1 MQANAEAQK
10 SRFEHLGYTAELISK
25 VKDTRSL
32 FTVLVGDYQTYSE
45 AKAAGRSRS
54 SGNWALIQLS
64 YRGDMQAALTSH
76 PKRFQEEYGILG
88 ESVEMRKIVEV
99 IEQVAPTDITVL
111 ITGES
116 GVGKEVI
123 AKAIHAAS
131 RRSKKPLI
139 TVNCG
144 AIPEGIMES
153 ELFGHER
160 GSFTGASEQRK
171 GYFELADGGTIFLD
185 EIGELP
191 LAAQVKF
198 LRILENGE
206 FLRVGSSVPRTV
218 NVRVIAATNKDLED
232 EVQAAAF
239 PGGSVLPAAFGEY
252 CHPAAAEAGG
262 GYSRAVP
269 ALRGGGCRAQQDTVR
284 GHQSPTRCRL
294 LESYHWPGNVRE
306 LRNVVESMLVLE
318 SGRYLEPEDVRKYL
332 KAYRAPSEDRQLPV
346 PLGKSVEQ
354 AERELILRA
363 LLDIKG
369 NLMELRSALLDHL
382 QAQDAGRTSPGE
394 PGHIQEGS
402 AAPTLSLEEMEHR
415 MIAEALERY
424 KGNRRVAA
432 RALNISERTLYRKIK
447 EYGLE
452 GGR

>member
-1 MQANAEAQK
+1 METETVK
-10 SRFEHLGYTAELISK
+10 SLPRE
-25 VKDTRSL
+25 
-32 FTVLVGDYQTYSE
+32 VG
-45 AKAAGRSRS
+45 
-54 SGNWALIQLS
+54 
-64 YRGDMQAALTSH
+64 
-76 PKRFQEEYGILG
+76 EEPGIIG

-99 IEQVAPTDITVL
+99 VEQVAPTDITVL

-131 RRSKKPLI
+131 NRSRKPLI

-144 AIPEGIMES
+144 AIPEGIIES

-185 EIGELP
+185 EVGELP

-206 FLRVGSSVPRTV
+206 FLRVGSSVPRKV
-218 NVRVIAATNKDLED
+218 NVRVLAATNKDLEA
-232 EVQAAAF
+232 EVRHNRF
-239 PGGSVLPAAFGEY
+239 RTDLFYRLRSVNI
-252 CHPAAAEAGG
+252 
-262 GYSRAVP
+262 AVP
-269 ALRGGGCRAQQDTVR
+269 PLRRRPEDIPILFNSFADELAAKNNVKFAGISDGAMQI
-284 GHQSPTRCRL
+284 L
-294 LESYHWPGNVRE
+294 KEYHWPGNVRE
-306 LRNVVESMLVLE
+306 LRNVVESMLILGNGKYIDTE
-318 SGRYLEPEDVRKYL
+318 DARGYLKEFRAPLPEDRN
-332 KAYRAPSEDRQLPV
+332 LPV
-346 PLGKSVEQ
+346 HVGKSVEQ

-363 LLDIKG
+363 LLDIKS
-369 NLMELRSALLDHL
+369 NIVELRTILSGKSPANGGGNTTQDPLAVQ
-382 QAQDAGRTSPGE
+382 QAQ
-394 PGHIQEGS
+394 EGPS
-402 AAPTLSLEEMEHR
+402 LSLQEMEHR
-415 MIAEALERY
+415 MIAEALQRF

-452 GGR
+452 

>member
-1 MQANAEAQK
+1 MK
-10 SRFEHLGYTAELISK
+10 STPEGPPE
-25 VKDTRSL
+25 
-32 FTVLVGDYQTYSE
+32 E
-45 AKAAGRSRS
+45 SR
-54 SGNWALIQLS
+54 
-64 YRGDMQAALTSH
+64 
-76 PKRFQEEYGILG
+76 ILG
-88 ESVEMRKIVEV
+88 ESMQIRKIVE
-99 IEQVAPTDITVL
+99 IIDQVAPTDITVL

-131 RRSKKPLI
+131 ARNKKPLI

-144 AIPEGIMES
+144 AIPEGIIES
-153 ELFGHER
+153 ELFGHEK

-206 FLRVGSSVPRTV
+206 FLRVGSSVPRNV
-218 NVRVIAATNKDLED
+218 NVRVIAATNKNLEVEVRQNQFRADLFFRLRSVNIYVPPLRERVDDIPILFKSFAEELSAKNNVSFGGVSD
-232 EVQAAAF
+232 EAME
-239 PGGSVLPAAFGEY
+239 VLKEY
-252 CHPAAAEAGG
+252 
-262 GYSRAVP
+262 R
-269 ALRGGGCRAQQDTVR
+269 
-284 GHQSPTRCRL
+284 
-294 LESYHWPGNVRE
+294 WPGNVRE

-318 SGRYLEPEDVRKYL
+318 KGKLIEADDVREHL
-332 KAYRAPSEDRQLPV
+332 KEFRTAGPEERHLPV
-346 PLGKSVEQ
+346 PVGRSVEQ

-369 NLMELRSALLDHL
+369 NILELRNLLAE
-382 QAQDAGRTSPGE
+382 QTGVNGGNRTRRDPMAVQQPQEE
-394 PGHIQEGS
+394 PS
-402 AAPTLSLEEMEHR
+402 FSLNDMEHR
-415 MIAEALERY
+415 MIAEALHRF
-424 KGNRRVAA
+424 KGNRRLAA

-452 GGR
+452 